1 MEVLHFLAPHHRVD
15 VSGHHN
21 QGYMIS
27 GCHIIGNVNLD
38 QLVKVV
44 SARFPD
50 NEVTIFLCVIH
61 EYLGGNILKLL
72 LPF

>member
-1 MEVLHFLAPHHRVD
+1 MSPGVIIRD
-15 VSGHHN
+15 TW
-21 QGYMIS
+21 IS
-27 GCHIIGNVNLD
+27 GCHIIDNVNLD

-44 SARFPD
+44 SAHFPD

-61 EYLGGNILKLL
+61 EYLGENILKLL